1 MSIESTLHKI
11 QDTLGTSSCPACSTR
26 MHNPYSPSRPIVHYK
41 AHVRVQ
47 TYCTPAKLQNST
59 TNKQEPTKNENTHTT
74 HPDNHP
80 HPTRDPAPHNKRT
93 STRTAHTKANNDNNQ
108 HERRPSTDRR
118 REPKTWNPHTCGFT
132 QATQAE
138 ATFADHTCTLS
149 INKTTTEPGH
159 IAAGAWWTTSFKT
172 HQKLPLLNTHVQAT
186 FQACL
191 TQATYQPPNEWLRIA
206 LATAT
211 QRADGTVVYTELDIY
226 DTSNTQNHPTGNT
239 NTGGN
244 TIYTGADVVEY
255 KTDQIP
261 TNQWKNYTLD
271 ITSHV
276 NQAWT
281 IRQGDK
287 LESVYI
293 VIETA
298 NTPTQVTLQIRNL
311 WITQTS

>member
-1 MSIESTLHKI
+1 M
-11 QDTLGTSSCPACSTR
+11 
-26 MHNPYSPSRPIVHYK
+26 
-41 AHVRVQ
+41 
-47 TYCTPAKLQNST
+47 
-59 TNKQEPTKNENTHTT
+59 NKQALIPTIVILTLLATLPLITNALTTQTAAKTTVTINTNGDLTLSDQEN
-74 HPDNHP
+74 
-80 HPTRDPAPHNKRT
+80 RD
-93 STRTAHTKANNDNNQ
+93 
-108 HERRPSTDRR
+108 
-118 REPKTWNPHTCGFT
+118 TWNPHTCGFT
-132 QATQAE
+132 QAT
-138 ATFADHTCTLS
+138 ATFANNTCTINL
-149 INKTTTEPGH
+149 NKTTPEPGH
-159 IAAGAWWTTSFKT
+159 IATGAWWTTNFRT
-172 HQKLPLLNTHVQAT
+172 RQKPALINTQVQAT

-211 QRADGTVVYTELDIY
+211 QRADGTVVYTELDFY
-226 DTSNTQNHPTGNT
+226 DTPNTQNHPTGNT

-244 TIYTGADVVEY
+244 TIYEAGDVVEY

-281 IRQGDK
+281 VRQGDQ

>member
-1 MSIESTLHKI
+1 MNKHALTPTIIILTLLT
-11 QDTLGTSSCPACSTR
+11 TLPLLANALTAQPA
-26 MHNPYSPSRPIVHYK
+26 
-41 AHVRVQ
+41 
-47 TYCTPAKLQNST
+47 AKTTVTINTNGDLALTEEQNR
-59 TNKQEPTKNENTHTT
+59 Q
-74 HPDNHP
+74 
-80 HPTRDPAPHNKRT
+80 
-93 STRTAHTKANNDNNQ
+93 
-108 HERRPSTDRR
+108 
-118 REPKTWNPHTCGFT
+118 TWNPHTCGFT
-132 QATQAE
+132 QATQAT
-138 ATFADHTCTLS
+138 ATFADHTCTLR

-159 IAAGAWWTTSFKT
+159 IATGAWWTTNFKT
-172 HQKLPLLNTHVQAT
+172 HQKPALINTHVQAT

-206 LATAT
+206 LAIAT
-211 QRADGTVVYTELDIY
+211 QRADGTVIYTELDIY
-226 DTSNTQNHPTGNT
+226 DTPNTQNHPTGNT

-244 TIYTGADVVEY
+244 TIYQAGDVVEY

-281 IRQGDK
+281 IRQGDQ

>member
-1 MSIESTLHKI
+1 MKTLTMLTPI
-11 QDTLGTSSCPACSTR
+11 IILTLLATLPLITNALTQAQ
-26 MHNPYSPSRPIVHYK
+26 PTLK
-41 AHVRVQ
+41 
-47 TYCTPAKLQNST
+47 T
-59 TNKQEPTKNENTHTT
+59 TVTINTNGDLALTEQEN
-74 HPDNHP
+74 
-80 HPTRDPAPHNKRT
+80 RD
-93 STRTAHTKANNDNNQ
+93 
-108 HERRPSTDRR
+108 
-118 REPKTWNPHTCGFT
+118 TWNPHTCGFT

-138 ATFADHTCTLS
+138 ATFADHTCALS
-149 INKTTTEPGH
+149 ISKITTEPGH

-172 HQKLPLLNTHVQAT
+172 DQRLPLLDTHVQVT

-191 TQATYQPPNEWLRIA
+191 TQVAYQPPNEWLRIA

-226 DTSNTQNHPTGNT
+226 DTPNTQNHPTGNT

-244 TIYTGADVVEY
+244 TIYLGADVVEY

-261 TNQWKNYTLD
+261 LNQWKNYTLD